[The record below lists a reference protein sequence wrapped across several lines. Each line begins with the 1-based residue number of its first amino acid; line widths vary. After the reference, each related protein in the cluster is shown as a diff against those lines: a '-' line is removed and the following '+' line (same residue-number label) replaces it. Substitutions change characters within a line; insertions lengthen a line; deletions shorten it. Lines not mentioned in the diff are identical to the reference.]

1 MPGAKGLIDKATG
14 IFTGMLAG
22 YLIGM
27 TVGFTAFD
35 PDWDVWALLSFVL
48 ALAGIGV
55 GLLPVIRRHRSVIL
69 GTIVGFYLGLLF
81 NFLVFG
87 DVQEN
92 GLDLFQNG
100 IGGFLCVAFS
110 VTTGA
115 WLGWRYRS
123 EALGYTLFAATF
135 GGFLGGLGLG
145 TVLGLGEGTSMLTWA
160 VPVIFCS
167 ALLGGITWRLQTSNR
182 KPTQQ

>member
-1 MPGAKGLIDKATG
+1 MVDKITG

-27 TVGFTAFD
+27 IVGFTVFD

-48 ALAGIGV
+48 ALAGIGI
-55 GLLPVIRRHRSVIL
+55 GLLPVVRRNRSMIL
-69 GTIVGFYLGLLF
+69 GAIIGFYLGLLF

-100 IGGFLCVAFS
+100 IGGFLCVAFG
-110 VTTGA
+110 VTAGV
-115 WLGWRYRS
+115 WLGWRHRS
-123 EALGYTLFAATF
+123 EALGYSLFAATF
-135 GGFLGGLGLG
+135 GGFLCGLGLG
-145 TVLGLGEGTSMLTWA
+145 TALGLGKGTSMLTWA
-160 VPVIFCS
+160 VPVIFS
-167 ALLGGITWRLQTSNR
+167 SGILGGITWQLQTGGQ
-182 KPTQQ
+182 KPTKK

>member
-1 MPGAKGLIDKATG
+1 MLDKITG

-35 PDWDVWALLSFVL
+35 PAWDLWALLGLVL
-48 ALAGIGV
+48 ALAGIGI
-55 GLLPVIRRHRSVIL
+55 GLLPAIRRSRSMIL
-69 GTIVGFYLGLLF
+69 AAIMGFYLGLLL

-100 IGGFLCVAFS
+100 IGGFLCVAAGTS
-110 VTTGA
+110 AGA
-115 WLGWRYRS
+115 WLGWRFRS
-123 EALGYTLFAATF
+123 AALGYALFAATF

-145 TVLGLGEGTSMLTWA
+145 TALGFGEGTSMLVWA
-160 VPVIFCS
+160 VPVILS
-167 ALLGGITWRLQTSNR
+167 GAVLGALTWQLQTGSR
-182 KPTQQ
+182 RTTQK